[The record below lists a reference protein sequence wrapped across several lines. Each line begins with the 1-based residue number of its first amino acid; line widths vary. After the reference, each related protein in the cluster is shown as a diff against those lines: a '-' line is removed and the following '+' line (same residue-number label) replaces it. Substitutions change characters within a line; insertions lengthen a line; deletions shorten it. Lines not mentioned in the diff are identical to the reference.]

1 MRSSFITLT
10 FAVACLLG
18 SSLASPIY
26 VKRDTGL
33 GETLGNVGGA
43 VEGIASNGVLGDGS
57 LVGGN
62 DVQDTVGGATEVTSD
77 IPSPL
82 SKRASQADVE
92 ALIKALKDPKV
103 LAAILSAT
111 RAASK
116 RDFPIDE
123 PTGLTGDLPVDTL
136 TGLLGESPASTD
148 SPASTP
154 DASTNVGSSVEDGQ
168 EIGKRD
174 ATDILDPTKL
184 TGTATDLTSGAL
196 NNDPLSSLGNLPIS
210 PDTVNGIS
218 PELAAALASAS
229 DVTKGGLPSLPLG
242 ESKDESGTAAG
253 AAPAAPA
260 DAAKP
265 DNADS
270 ASK

>member
-26 VKRDTGL
+26 VKRDAGL
-33 GETLGNVGGA
+33 GEALGNVGGT
-43 VEGIASNGVLGDGS
+43 VKDIANIDVPGDVP

-77 IPSPL
+77 IQGPL
-82 SKRASQADVE
+82 PKRASPADTE
-92 ALIKALKDPKV
+92 ALKILNDP
-103 LAAILSAT
+103 LISSLIRSAT

-116 RDFPIDE
+116 RDLPIDE
-123 PTGLTGDLPVDTL
+123 VTGLTGDLPVDAL
-136 TGLLGESPASTD
+136 TGFLGESPASTD

-154 DASTNVGSSVEDGQ
+154 DASTNVGPSVEDGQ
-168 EIGKRD
+168 AMRKRGP
-174 ATDILDPTKL
+174 TDILESTKL
-184 TGTATDLTSGAL
+184 TGTATDLTGGAL
-196 NNDPLSSLGNLPIS
+196 NNVPLPSPDNLPIS
-210 PDTVNGIS
+210 PDAVNEIS

-242 ESKDESGTAAG
+242 KSKDESDTAAG
-253 AAPAAPA
+253 TAPAAPA